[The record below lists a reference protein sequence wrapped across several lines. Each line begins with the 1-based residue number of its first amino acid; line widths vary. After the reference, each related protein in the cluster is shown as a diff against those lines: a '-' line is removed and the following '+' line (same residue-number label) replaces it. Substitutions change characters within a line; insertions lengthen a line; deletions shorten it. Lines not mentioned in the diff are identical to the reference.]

1 MYAFS
6 SFVFLVQISIFVC
19 LASREMFAR
28 EMVLT
33 FCKGELKNYDM
44 SDNTQFLDYC
54 QRNSEPFFHAIDGF
68 KKGLTHCQEDFR
80 CHRWNCT
87 TDQDHGFKLFG
98 TGMARGIKKLFFI
111 YYCFY
116 CCFCFVFQKIKI

>member
-28 EMVLT
+28 QLVLT
-33 FCKGELKNYDM
+33 FCKDELKDYGM
-44 SDNTQFLDYC
+44 ADNTQFLNYC
-54 QRNSEPFFHAIDGF
+54 QRHSVPFFHAIDGF
-68 KKGLTHCQEDFR
+68 KKGLEHCRKNFE

-98 TGMARGIKKLFFI
+98 TGMARGMFFVCLL
-111 YYCFY
+111 YTSPSPRDS
-116 CCFCFVFQKIKI
+116 